1 VYYSTVLEKQSDA
14 MPLQMGGKI
23 HDRHIGILVDEEHYF
38 AAVSAII
45 EAFQMANISM
55 PTAGEK
61 RPYRVTLLS
70 RLGGKVISSS
80 MIATSTRSLDMYS
93 LRDFDALFV
102 ANHDM
107 RATPDSHEWLLRW
120 LSKLDGIRYGRNRIA
135 QCGGV
140 DLTSSPRSTIPV
152 FWFGHPGSEEYATTK
167 RATQLALEQIARDHT
182 DDSCIKIAVSVSP
195 PVQMIANPRSD
206 NLNSRPA
213 SRRIRESCRWIRE
226 NFTSDISVSAA
237 AAVAAMSERNYVRRF
252 KSECGV
258 TPLEYVMRIRFE
270 SVLSMLVETELPFDK
285 IARRCG
291 FGSGDRMGRLFR
303 KRYDMSLTAYR
314 ELYGTKGPVTPG
326 ESVSE

>member
-1 VYYSTVLEKQSDA
+1 VYYSTVPTKQSNA
-14 MPLQMGGKI
+14 MPLQMGGKS
-23 HDRHIGILVDEEHYF
+23 HEHHIGILIEEGHYF

-45 EAFQMANISM
+45 KAFQIENISV
-55 PTAGEK
+55 PTAGGK
-61 RPYRVTLLS
+61 RPYRVSLLS

-80 MIATSTRSLDMYS
+80 MIATSTSSLDTYS

-107 RATPDSHEWLLRW
+107 RAMPDSREWLLRW
-120 LSKLDGIRYGRNRIA
+120 LSKLDGIKYGRNRIA
-135 QCGGV
+135 QCRGI
-140 DLTSSPRSTIPV
+140 DLTSSPRSTNPV

-167 RATQLALEQIARDHT
+167 RAAQLALEQIARDHT
-182 DDSCIKIAVSVSP
+182 DDSCIKIAVSLSP
-195 PVQMIANPRSD
+195 SVHMIANPRSD
-206 NLNSRPA
+206 DLSSRPA

-237 AAVAAMSERNYVRRF
+237 AAVTAMSERNYVRRF

-270 SVLSMLVETELPFDK
+270 AVLSMLVETELPFDK

-291 FGSGDRMGRLFR
+291 FGSGDRMGRMFR

-314 ELYGTKGPVTPG
+314 ELYGAKGPVTPG